1 LQVEQLREFVI
12 DKVDDLKGRDIQV
25 LDVHGKTDVAD
36 YMIIC
41 SGNSKTHVKSIAEYV
56 ATQAKHAGIPPLG
69 VEGGEQSEWVLVD
82 LGDVVLHVMQESMRD
97 FYQLEKLW
105 SQ

>member
-1 LQVEQLREFVI
+1 MQVEQLREFVI

-82 LGDVVLHVMQESMRD
+82 LGDVVLHVMQEPMRD

>member
-1 LQVEQLREFVI
+1 MQAEELREFVI
-12 DKVDDLKGRDIQV
+12 DKIDDLKGRDVQI
-25 LDVHGKTDVAD
+25 LDVHDKTDVVD

-41 SGNSKTHVKSIAEYV
+41 SGSSKTHVRSIAEHV
-56 ATQAKHAGIPPLG
+56 ATEAKHAGKPPIG

-82 LGDVVLHVMQESMRD
+82 LGDVVIHVMQDSIRD

-105 SQ
+105 G

>member
-1 LQVEQLREFVI
+1 MQAEELREFVM
-12 DKVDDLKGRDIQV
+12 DKIDDLKGRDVTV
-25 LDVHGKTDVAD
+25 LDVHGKTDVVD

-41 SGNSKTHVKSIAEYV
+41 SGSSKTHVRSIAEYV
-56 ATQAKHAGIPPLG
+56 ALEAKRSGIPPIG

-82 LGDVVLHVMQESMRD
+82 LGDIVIHVMEDSIRE

-105 SQ
+105 G